1 MQFTSKKCMLTC
13 LGLGLISLG
22 LILATY
28 WMTIFNNILAKVCKN
43 WYIFFHVSG
52 FYFDFY
58 FKELALAPNSR
69 SFDLWKNPPLKLNF
83 DIYLFN
89 WTNPCNLTA
98 DDYEKPILKQIG
110 PYRFR
115 EIPTKT
121 KIRWHK
127 NSTISYRRKSTY
139 FFVEEES
146 AGRLDDTIVTINA
159 VAVVSGSWSILLHI
173 LWSLFANWFNLFK
186 CSQQRTLHDFGAL
199 LCKSKYQWVF
209 HCTVINRIL

>member
-1 MQFTSKKCMLTC
+1 MC
-13 LGLGLISLG
+13 LRVQNFYSNLIFCFS
-22 LILATY
+22 
-28 WMTIFNNILAKVCKN
+28 
-43 WYIFFHVSG
+43 FF
-52 FYFDFY
+52 
-58 FKELALAPNSR
+58 FKELALAPKAR
-69 SFDLWKNPPLKLNF
+69 SFELWKNPPLKLNF

-89 WTNPCNLTA
+89 WTNPCNLTE

-121 KIRWHK
+121 KIKWHPK

-159 VAVVSGSWSILLHI
+159 VAVVSV
-173 LWSLFANWFNLFK
+173 K
-186 CSQQRTLHDFGAL
+186 
-199 LCKSKYQWVF
+199 
-209 HCTVINRIL
+209 